1 MRRLAAVHVGARF
14 FTVAVLLGATTL
26 IGQQPPRQGPPPGQ
40 PGGLPPGPAGM
51 RGGMR
56 GFPPF
61 VDPNKKILLIGDRP
75 SHGPG
80 EHEHNAAIWLLQKAL
95 TKLPGITATAS
106 FGGWPADPQ
115 LVDQADAIFM
125 VCDGGARHVAFQE
138 QRADAVKRAAAR
150 GAGLM
155 FMHYCVEP
163 PEDRGRAEM
172 LDWIGGYFEV
182 HYSVNPHWEAS
193 FKGFPDHPITRG
205 VTPFSL
211 RDEWY
216 YNMRFRDGAKG
227 LVPLLSA
234 TPPAETLSRPDGPHS
249 GNPDVRSKAG
259 QPTVVA
265 WALDTGTR
273 RGVGLTGGHFHQN
286 FANESFRK
294 LVLNAVLWIAN
305 LDVPPQGVVYAIG
318 EEEINERRDAKPARG
333 RGPGR
338 GVIDKH

>member
-1 MRRLAAVHVGARF
+1 MRLVSIHRMAHFVTA
-14 FTVAVLLGATTL
+14 AVLLSVTL
-26 IGQQPPRQGPPPGQ
+26 VGQQPPPQGPPPGERGGPPGERGG
-40 PGGLPPGPAGM
+40 PGGR
-51 RGGMR
+51 RG

-80 EHEHNAAIWLLQKAL
+80 EHEHNAAVWLLQKAL

-106 FGGWPADPQ
+106 FNGWPADAQ
-115 LVDQADAIFM
+115 LIDQADAIFL

-138 QRADAVKRAAAR
+138 QRSEALKRAAAR

-155 FMHYCVEP
+155 FTHYCVEP

-182 HYSVNPHWEAS
+182 HYSVNPHWEAA
-193 FKGFPDHPITRG
+193 FKAFPGHPITRG
-205 VTPFSL
+205 VKPFTL

-216 YNMRFRDGAKG
+216 YNMRFREGMKG
-227 LVPLLSA
+227 VVPLLTA

-249 GNPDVRSKAG
+249 GNPDVRAKAG
-259 QPTVVA
+259 QPTVLA
-265 WALDTGTR
+265 WAFDTGTR

-286 FANESFRK
+286 FADESFRK
-294 LVLNAVLWIAN
+294 LVLNAVLWTAN
-305 LDVPPQGVVYAIG
+305 IEVPPQGVTYAISA
-318 EEEINERRDAKPARG
+318 EELNERRDVKPARG

-338 GVIDKH
+338 GPMEP